1 MIIDFEGKSPKIGKN
16 VFIAPTATVIGDV
29 RIGDNVSIWYGAVLR
44 GDENSITVGDNTN
57 IQENSTIHVDSEY
70 PVVIGSGVTVGHN
83 CIVHGATVGDGCMI
97 GMGSV
102 LLNGSVVKKGALV
115 GAGAL
120 LLQHK
125 VVEEKIVAVGNPCK
139 AKRECTEEDLENIRK
154 NACFYVDLIKKYK

>member
-29 RIGDNVSIWYGAVLR
+29 TIGDNVSIWFGAVLR

-83 CIVHGATVGDGCMI
+83 CIVHGATVGDDCMI

-125 VVEEKIVAVGNPCK
+125 VVEEKVVAVGNPCK
-139 AKRECTEEDLENIRK
+139 PKRECTEEDLENIRK
-154 NACFYVDLIKKYK
+154 NARFYVDLIKKYK